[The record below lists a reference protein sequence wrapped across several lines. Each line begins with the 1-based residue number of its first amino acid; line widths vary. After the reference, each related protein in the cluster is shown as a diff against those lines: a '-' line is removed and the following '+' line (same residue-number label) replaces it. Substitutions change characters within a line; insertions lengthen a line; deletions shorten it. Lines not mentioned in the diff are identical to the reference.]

1 MCAGSVWFLKS
12 NQLTREPIKL
22 SKGHKHHNKGE
33 ILKFN
38 ISVNSKFTLVGL
50 ARLSQ
55 TFKLILIMSPAKLV
69 LLTQITFI
77 CKEQ

>member
-1 MCAGSVWFLKS
+1 MFAGSVWFLKS

-38 ISVNSKFTLVGL
+38 ISVNSKLQRYL
-50 ARLSQ
+50 SRWLSQ
-55 TFKLILIMSPAKLV
+55 AKAN
-69 LLTQITFI
+69 F
-77 CKEQ
+77 

>member
-1 MCAGSVWFLKS
+1 MFAGSVWFLKS

-38 ISVNSKFTLVGL
+38 ISVNSKLHSIVYLVGL
-50 ARLSQ
+50 ARLRL
-55 TFKLILIMSPAKLV
+55 TFKLI
-69 LLTQITFI
+69 
-77 CKEQ
+77 

>member
-38 ISVNSKFTLVGL
+38 ISVNSKLQRSSISL
-50 ARLSQ
+50 A
-55 TFKLILIMSPAKLV
+55 
-69 LLTQITFI
+69 
-77 CKEQ
+77 